1 MNKLKKYIALC
12 LSVLIIISVFTV
24 LPSASAY
31 GNSTVNIS
39 SKNDNNA
46 NLNDDNSLPNEEIN
60 KYIVSFKLRNVV
72 SDNEETEISEGSSY
86 QAILIPMSGY
96 KMDNVLVKMGDEKI
110 KSYLT
115 ENSCIIEIGK
125 VTANITITA
134 VAVSKEV
141 TSPNTD
147 ADPSA
152 EETTTSSTTED
163 KTSATSSTTGTT
175 VTSSTTI
182 TTTSTTASTPST
194 TTSSTTATT
203 TSTTTVKPT
212 TSSTTVTAT
221 TDTIPTVTTTPKPTE
236 PEPTKPVQIP
246 YGKIKSTNN
255 CANSQ
260 SVTLS
265 LSNAKYYYFGTNKNT
280 DTFEK
285 VKANNIVKKVSKSGT
300 YYLVVK
306 NGDVVRDC
314 SITFYKTTLNTNGGK
329 ANPKYIITEKNKSVT
344 LPKPSKNKYGFN
356 GWYLGNNKK
365 TFYNNVKV
373 NSDKTYNALWVSPKV
388 TVKIRNKITVL
399 DGYRKTIS
407 YNKDGIVS
415 DWYKYSVNCKENVV
429 WKPSD
434 AKAKK
439 VVTIKNDT
447 KKGIVS
453 FYINKKAKH
462 KAYYGV
468 DCIVAG
474 KKVFSMKLYY
484 FHFDKLSNVKIS
496 RNNKN
501 TVSVTW
507 NKIGYANGYVVTIV
521 DKNTRKTIYKEISK
535 NKNSYKYT
543 KLNSKH
549 KYSVSVRFSYEFKK
563 SIYYG
568 DAKAKII

>member
-12 LSVLIIISVFTV
+12 LSVLIIVSVFTV

-31 GNSTVNIS
+31 GNSTVNVY
-39 SKNDNNA
+39 SKNDNNS
-46 NLNDDNSLPNEEIN
+46 NLNDDNSLPNEETN
-60 KYIVSFKLRNVV
+60 KYIVSATLRNVV
-72 SDNEETEISEGSSY
+72 SDNEETEISDGSSY
-86 QAILIPMSGY
+86 QAILTPMSGY
-96 KMDNVLVKMGDEKI
+96 KMDNVLVKMGDEEI

-115 ENSCIIEIGK
+115 ENSCIIEIKK
-125 VTANITITA
+125 VTADITIIA

-141 TSPNTD
+141 TNPATD
-147 ADPSA
+147 TNPSA

-182 TTTSTTASTPST
+182 TTTSTTTSTPST

-329 ANPKYIITEKNKSVT
+329 VTPKYIITEKNKSVT

-373 NSDKTYNALWVSPKV
+373 NSDKTYNALWVSPKI
-388 TVKIRNKITVL
+388 TVKIQNKTLVES
-399 DGYRKTIS
+399 GYKKFIS
-407 YNKDGIVS
+407 YNKEGKLS

-429 WKPSD
+429 WKPANTKS
-434 AKAKK
+434 KK
-439 VVTIKNDT
+439 VLTIKNDT
-447 KKGIVS
+447 KKCIVTFNLNS
-453 FYINKKAKH
+453 KAVSTN
-462 KAYYGV
+462 YYQV
-468 DCIVAG
+468 DCIVTG
-474 KKVFSMKLYY
+474 KKVFSIKLY
-484 FHFDKLSNVKIS
+484 FSDLEKLSNVKIS
-496 RNNKN
+496 RSNKN
-501 TVSVTW
+501 TVSLSWKKTI
-507 NKIGYANGYVVTIV
+507 NSQKYLVTIT
-521 DKNTRKTIYKEISK
+521 DKKTNKTIYKTLSSK
-535 NKNSYKYT
+535 ARNYKYT

-549 KYSVSVRFSYEFKK
+549 KYSVSVRLVFVVKN
-563 SIYYG
+563 IAYYG